1 MVKLKILQMITHYIL
16 PKIQTL
22 EPKEAMM
29 VLSAA
34 NPQFAAFNQDL
45 NEEDRALVFQLFVV
59 L

>member
-1 MVKLKILQMITHYIL
+1 MITQHIL
-16 PKIQTL
+16 PKIKTL

-34 NPQFAAFNQDL
+34 NPQFTAFNQDL